1 MNWKDLKGYEGL
13 YQVSDTGELRSLDRR
28 ELCTRKDGQQ
38 FFRSRKGKTLVLS
51 KDDDGYLVTSISKD
65 GNPKGI
71 KIHRLVA
78 EAFIPNPENKEQV
91 NHIDGNKE
99 NNHVDNLEWSTNHE
113 NITHAVETKLRNDK
127 GVNNNNA
134 KLSLED
140 VKYIKE
146 NYQPRHKEFG
156 AKALAEKF
164 GVHSITIGKVAKRD
178 YHE

>member
-1 MNWKDLKGYEGL
+1 MNWKDIKGFEGL
-13 YQVSDTGELRSLDRR
+13 YQINDAGELRSLDRK
-28 ELCTRKDGQQ
+28 ELCTRKDGKQ
-38 FFRSRKGKTLVLS
+38 FFRNRKGKMLNPS
-51 KDDDGYLVTSISKD
+51 RDEDGYLVTMLSRD
-65 GNPKGI
+65 GKPKGV

-78 EAFIPNPENKEQV
+78 EAFISNPENKEHV
-91 NHIDGNKE
+91 NHKDGDKE
-99 NNHVDNLEWSTNHE
+99 NNHVDNLEWATPLE
-113 NITHAVETKLRNDK
+113 NVTHAVETKLKNDK

-134 KLSLED
+134 KLTMEE

-146 NYQPRHKEFG
+146 NYKPRDKEFG